1 VFDKRKRDSLVL
13 VVVVVGKGKSEVTLT
28 GEHTQTRRDIEALHI
43 IFLGDLIN
51 FFIIYKF
58 IFTID
63 SVHFIIEF
71 IRSIYRISFDLI
83 VSLIDSMVKMSL

>member
-51 FFIIYKF
+51 FSLYTNLFLQL
-58 IFTID
+58 
-63 SVHFIIEF
+63 
-71 IRSIYRISFDLI
+71 IRYILLLNSLDQYIAFHLI
-83 VSLIDSMVKMSL
+83 

>member
-28 GEHTQTRRDIEALHI
+28 GEHTQTRRDISALHI

-51 FFIIYKF
+51 FSLYTNLFLQL
-58 IFTID
+58 
-63 SVHFIIEF
+63 
-71 IRSIYRISFDLI
+71 IRYILLLNSLDQYIAFHLI
-83 VSLIDSMVKMSL
+83 

>member
-28 GEHTQTRRDIEALHI
+28 GKHTQTRRDISALHI

-51 FFIIYKF
+51 FSLYTNLFLQL
-58 IFTID
+58 
-63 SVHFIIEF
+63 
-71 IRSIYRISFDLI
+71 IRYILLLNSLDQYIAFHLI
-83 VSLIDSMVKMSL
+83 

>member
-51 FFIIYKF
+51 FSLYTNLFLQ
-58 IFTID
+58 
-63 SVHFIIEF
+63 
-71 IRSIYRISFDLI
+71 LI
-83 VSLIDSMVKMSL
+83 QYILLLNSLDQYIAFHLI